1 MILIWNISP
10 SRKVRDE
17 VCFHGCLIIF
27 GALQNDS
34 GWSQFGVGKDK
45 GENEVAPPVCVLWF
59 ELLCPLHIVAG
70 EAVLPFWRVAPLEA
84 TCAHP
89 TGELISTARCG
100 YCWLRRLDTRHRPG
114 SVMAT
119 FGFPLWLKVFA
130 PSALLLFFE
139 LFALLATLASAA
151 PPSPCW
157 EPRGGNPSI
166 IDMLSFLIQANAL
179 FKMFYYILNKIH
191 PLCFCGCK
199 VYCLHTK
206 YIWLI
211 YQLSIILNPHIKVV
225 I

>member
-1 MILIWNISP
+1 MSRESDQQSPTAQIST
-10 SRKVRDE
+10 D
-17 VCFHGCLIIF
+17 L
-27 GALQNDS
+27 S
-34 GWSQFGVGKDK
+34 GKLAPTNKTKGPLKRYNHNLNNLLSTNYTKHKKNHLKICWSWYETF
-45 GENEVAPPVCVLWF
+45 L
-59 ELLCPLHIVAG
+59 AG

-89 TGELISTARCG
+89 TGKLISTARCG

-199 VYCLHTK
+199 V
-206 YIWLI
+206 
-211 YQLSIILNPHIKVV
+211 
-225 I
+225 